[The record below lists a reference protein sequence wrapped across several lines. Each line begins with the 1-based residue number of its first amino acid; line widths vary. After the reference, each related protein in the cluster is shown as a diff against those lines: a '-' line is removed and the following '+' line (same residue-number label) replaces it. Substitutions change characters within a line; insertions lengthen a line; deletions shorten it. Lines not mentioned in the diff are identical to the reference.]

1 MWTNRKT
8 VIVVISI
15 IAMAMFLACGDDS
28 PTNSIDPPPDQSSLL
43 LTRLCIS
50 TVPGGSDEIIIRGI
64 DSDGLSDTYTVS
76 NSNPGV
82 VSAILN
88 DTTITVTGIDY
99 GTSDITVTSGSG
111 LSSTT
116 VVQVYSPF
124 ELDTG
129 ELLIAFV
136 DVFTLRY
143 NDIGSGGGNDG
154 AFYHPVTTDG
164 FRALGA
170 LGVDDYNDPDGVYA
184 MVVVKA
190 KPGSD
195 ALAEPLGYEWIYSD
209 VNTGA
214 DMFGSFWAPIPPE
227 GYVALGTVVS
237 NNTWDEPSLSDV
249 VCVRED
255 LTVPTQVDSTNRIYN
270 NWGTGGLYHV
280 SCFPI
285 AQPNAGPHDYAYL
298 TTGTFVA
305 VEGWYAPVDNPLLNV
320 LNVELPLLAEAPYQS
335 YVPTLNGHGSPPE
348 ETILMM
354 GKAMLVP
361 HTAVSDVI
369 YGENPH
375 WRVANS
381 PMYRLERQIYYKM
394 QYYNYNQTS
403 EIQTNSVTITS
414 GVTTSESQS
423 FWSETSVSLSVE
435 AGVSIKA
442 FEAKTIATVSTSFGY
457 ETQTSVSQLTERS
470 VESSINTP
478 PGKSAALWQEFNR
491 YVLKRHN
498 GTDFEVV
505 ASWEFGI
512 DSYVTDEYP
521 DE

>member
-1 MWTNRKT
+1 MWTKRKT
-8 VIVVISI
+8 VIVIISI
-15 IAMAMFLACGDDS
+15 ITVAMFSACGDDS
-28 PTNSIDPPPDQSSLL
+28 PTSSTPPDQSSLL
-43 LTRLCIS
+43 LTRLS
-50 TVPGGSDEIIIRGI
+50 VSMVPGGSDEIVIRGT
-64 DSDGLSDTYTVS
+64 DSEGLSDTYTIS

-82 VSAILN
+82 VSATLN

-99 GTSDITVTSGSG
+99 GNANITVTSGSG
-111 LSSTT
+111 LTSTT
-116 VVQVYSPF
+116 AVQVYSPF
-124 ELDTG
+124 VLDTG

-136 DVFTLRY
+136 DNFTLRY
-143 NDIGSGGGNDG
+143 RDVGSGGGNDG
-154 AFYHPVTTDG
+154 SFYHPVTTDG

-170 LGVDDYNDPDGVYA
+170 LGLGPNGYPNPNGANA

-195 ALAEPLGYEWIYSD
+195 ALAAPLGYNWIWSD

-214 DMFGSFWAPIPPE
+214 DMFGSFWAPIPPP
-227 GYVALGTVVS
+227 GYVALGTVVAD
-237 NNTWDEPSLSDV
+237 NTWDEPSLDDV

-255 LTVPTQVDSTNRIYN
+255 LTIPTQASDFIYN
-270 NWGTGGLYHV
+270 NWGTGGWYFV
-280 SCFPI
+280 SCWVI
-285 AQPNAGPHDYAYL
+285 DQPNADTHEYAYL

-305 VEGWYAPVDNPLLNV
+305 VDGWDIPDVNPMLNV

-335 YVPTLNGHGSPPE
+335 YVPSLKGHGSPPE

-361 HTAVSDVI
+361 HTAVSDEI
-369 YGENPH
+369 YGNNVH

-381 PMYRLERQIYYKM
+381 PMYRLERHIFYKM

-457 ETQTSVSQLTERS
+457 QTQTMVSQLTERS

-498 GTDFEVV
+498 GTDFEAV
-505 ASWEFGI
+505 AAWDFGI